1 MISPGM
7 SSCEHTIN
15 TLRYADRVKEL
26 GADEGGN
33 SPPMNDEDLMIRP
46 SGDDGDNE
54 DADLS
59 LVCSRNVSARV
70 LLTVSLFSSSLNET
84 VKGTDKTTFDM
95 MKIVSSLTAAEEDAL
110 YSQYNLE
117 QNMKSWLKDMANL
130 ITRSNTVDYD
140 QENYVRDSLNL
151 TNKMF
156 SGLSECM
163 VT

>member
-26 GADEGGN
+26 GADEGGS
-33 SPPMNDEDLMIRP
+33 SPPMNDEELMLRAG
-46 SGDDGDNE
+46 GDDGDNE

-59 LVCSRNVSARV
+59 LVCSRN
-70 LLTVSLFSSSLNET
+70 
-84 VKGTDKTTFDM
+84 GTDKTTFDM

-117 QNMKSWLKDMANL
+117 QVSDLALLDRIFSWFREVLL
-130 ITRSNTVDYD
+130 FCSSFR
-140 QENYVRDSLNL
+140 
-151 TNKMF
+151 F
-156 SGLSECM
+156 
-163 VT
+163 

>member
-26 GADEGGN
+26 GADEGGS
-33 SPPMNDEDLMIRP
+33 SPPMNDEELMLRAG
-46 SGDDGDNE
+46 GDDGDNE

-59 LVCSRNVSARV
+59 L
-70 LLTVSLFSSSLNET
+70 
-84 VKGTDKTTFDM
+84 GTDKTTFDM

-117 QNMKSWLKDMANL
+117 QAKYENL
-130 ITRSNTVDYD
+130 V
-140 QENYVRDSLNL
+140 ERDGQLNFTL
-151 TNKMF
+151 QH
-156 SGLSECM
+156 SGLRSRKLRSRFTEPNE
-163 VT
+163 